1 MAGNGQGV
9 DDWMQGSTMRTPWT
23 TAMTDTTRAIL
34 AALQR
39 RRATSFAR
47 VLIPGEAG
55 TPDLAVQSAAELDA
69 ALAKR
74 ADLPRRIAVGAAH
87 FATGADAHDLAH
99 PGTTSSD
106 TRPLSGQVAI
116 VSGAA
121 SGLGRAVALGL
132 HRAGACVAFT
142 DVDRAGLQA
151 IESEIGDADHVI
163 TVVVDV
169 TAEASV
175 AAGFD
180 AVLARFGRI
189 DTVHCCAG
197 VAPAHDLVDFP
208 LDRWELSLRINL
220 TGYFLYGREAARV
233 MRSQGHGGSMV
244 LLSSKSGLE
253 PSKSNTAY
261 NATKAGELHMA
272 RGWALELGRD
282 GIRVN
287 CIAPGNVFEGSKIWN
302 PDYIAKAAQKRGI
315 RPDEVIPYYNS
326 LTALNREIKGADIA
340 NAAVFL
346 ASEQARCVTGQVL
359 VVDSGQVWTR

>member
-1 MAGNGQGV
+1 
-9 DDWMQGSTMRTPWT
+9 
-23 TAMTDTTRAIL
+23 MTDHTRSVL
-34 AALQR
+34 STVQR
-39 RRATSFAR
+39 LRPRSFTRIVASDQ
-47 VLIPGEAG
+47 AF
-55 TPDLAVQSAAELDA
+55 TPDLAVADPA
-69 ALAKR
+69 ALAAALHGHER
-74 ADLPRRIAVGAAH
+74 LPRHLQVADLRL
-87 FATGADAHDLAH
+87 ATGSDAEDLH
-99 PGTTSSD
+99 RPGSSRGD
-106 TRPLSGQVAI
+106 ARVLAGQVAL

-121 SGLGRAVALGL
+121 SGLGRSVALGL
-132 HRAGACVAFT
+132 HQAGACVVFS
-142 DVDRAGLQA
+142 DIDRAGLQA
-151 IESEIGDADHVI
+151 VAAELGDEVRTA
-163 TVVVDV
+163 TAVVDV
-169 TAEASV
+169 TDEGSV

-180 AVLARFGRI
+180 RALARFGRI
-189 DTVHCCAG
+189 DSVHCCAG

-208 LDRWELSLRINL
+208 LAQWELSLRINL
-220 TGYFLYGREAARV
+220 TGYFLYAREAARI
-233 MRSQGHGGSMV
+233 MRAQGHGGAMV

-253 PSKSNTAY
+253 PSKANTAY

-302 PDYIAKAAQKRGI
+302 PDYIAKAARKKGI
-315 RPDEVIPYYNS
+315 RPEEVIPHYNA

>member
-1 MAGNGQGV
+1 MTA
-9 DDWMQGSTMRTPWT
+9 SMRSV
-23 TAMTDTTRAIL
+23 L
-34 AALQR
+34 ASVQR
-39 RRATSFAR
+39 LRPRSFAR
-47 VLIPGEAG
+47 VIAPDQPFTPELTVDG
-55 TPDLAVQSAAELDA
+55 TAALEA
-69 ALAKR
+69 ALAGR
-74 ADLPRRIAVGAAH
+74 ERLPRRLQVGALRL
-87 FATGADAHDLAH
+87 ATGSDAADLHREGAGA
-99 PGTTSSD
+99 PAAD
-106 TRPLSGQVAI
+106 TRPLAGQVAL

-121 SGLGRAVALGL
+121 SGLGRAVAMGL
-132 HRAGACVAFT
+132 YQAGACVVFS
-142 DVDRAGLQA
+142 DIDRVGLQA
-151 IESEIGDADHVI
+151 LALELKDEERIA
-163 TVVVDV
+163 TAVVDV
-169 TAEASV
+169 TDEASV

-180 AVLARFGRI
+180 SALARFGRL
-189 DTVHCCAG
+189 DSVHCCAG
-197 VAPAHDLVDFP
+197 VAPSHDLVDFP
-208 LDRWELSLRINL
+208 LERWELSLRINL
-220 TGYFLYGREAARV
+220 TGYFLYGREAARI
-233 MRSQGHGGSMV
+233 MRAQGHGGTMV

-253 PSKSNTAY
+253 PSKANTAY

-315 RPDEVIPYYNS
+315 RPDEVIPHYNA